1 MDESDIAQRIQAAK
15 TALTNGD
22 QQTAFRLLKECLTQQ
37 PRNAEAWFL
46 LSEAVVDIQ
55 QKRECLVRALRFDP
69 AHEPARRRLLELAQS
84 TTQPSTPAAWQDEK
98 RLETRRM
105 EARAASAATSEAQ
118 AGMTSPLRQQRS
130 ETLAARRDRAAAQKT
145 VTVKK
150 PKRTTRRWIWLMAGL
165 VFCCSVGLVVGG
177 LAMAAQA
184 GWMDLPA
191 GWLAGLEGLWKK
203 EKPLPPGL
211 SSGYWMFDYQRPL
224 PDGVYIGDLALLPDG
239 RFWFGYLQGVYRM
252 VDEQTIECCTRGERA
267 TSSPCF
273 YLSVVEYSPEAVRL
287 NLRLAVD
294 GRTVENLP
302 YRKIFGNT
310 SRGDLAQDIV
320 GRWQSFPSDPQTRL
334 AQAGASQGTPEEAYI
349 FTAAGEIWAG
359 GRLISTYR
367 IEEGQLRVPDYFG
380 PFGERFTVDSLGD
393 WMILVG
399 QINKPGILIALKR
412 MP

>member
-1 MDESDIAQRIQAAK
+1 MNENDIAQRIQAAK

-22 QQTAFRLLKECLTQQ
+22 QQKAFRLLKECLTQQ

-46 LSEAVVDIQ
+46 LSEAVADVQ

-84 TTQPSTPAAWQDEK
+84 PTQPSAPAALQDQK
-98 RLETRRM
+98 LVETRGSELRPT
-105 EARAASAATSEAQ
+105 AVVTPVGRAD
-118 AGMTSPLRQQRS
+118 MTSPLSQPGRETPAASRESAGAQRP
-130 ETLAARRDRAAAQKT
+130 AA
-145 VTVKK
+145 VKK
-150 PKRTTRRWIWLMAGL
+150 PRRTSRWWIWLMAAL
-165 VFCCSVGLVVGG
+165 VFCCSVGLAAVG
-177 LAMAAQA
+177 LAVAAQA
-184 GWMDLPA
+184 GWMPLPA

-287 NLRLAVD
+287 NLRLAVNE
-294 GRTVENLP
+294 RTVENLP
-302 YRKIFGNT
+302 YRKIVGNT
-310 SRGDLAQDIV
+310 SRGDVAQDIV

-380 PFGERFTVDSLGD
+380 PFGERFAVDSLGD

-399 QINKPGILIALKR
+399 QINKPGILIALIR